1 MFVKFKNKLLLMLL
15 LLVTIPLNVFA
26 YSNYVIAS
34 GETIGIEVNSKGV
47 LVVGF
52 YEINDSYIAKEAGFQ
67 IGDKIIKVN
76 DVSVDSI
83 ASMVSSLENEKSDK
97 INFTVMRNN
106 ALKNI
111 QLSIENTNEQILKT
125 GLYVKDQINGI
136 GTLTYIDPAT
146 KRFGALGHEIVETTT
161 AQKFEIK
168 DGKIFDANVSKI
180 EKSRKGKKKKKNAT
194 YNKGS
199 SSGDIVSNDITG
211 IYGIY
216 KNSIDQMSTIEVGEV
231 EDIILGD
238 ATIKTVII
246 DNNVEEFDIEIIAI
260 DQNSKTKNILFEITD
275 EKLLN
280 KTGGVV
286 QGMSGSPIIQNNKI
300 IGAVNYVIVNDTKKG
315 YGIFITT
322 MLKEGEK

>member
-1 MFVKFKNKLLLMLL
+1 MRFKNKLLLMLL
-15 LLVTIPLNVFA
+15 LLVTIPINVFA

-76 DVSVDSI
+76 DTSVDSI
-83 ASMVSSLENEKSDK
+83 ASMVSSLENEKSNK
-97 INFTVMRNN
+97 INFTVMRNKT
-106 ALKNI
+106 LKNI
-111 QLSIENTNEQILKT
+111 QLSIENTEEQILKT

-180 EKSRKGKKKKKNAT
+180 EKSRDGKAGEKNAT
-194 YNKGS
+194 YDKVT
-199 SSGDIVSNDITG
+199 SSGDIDSNDVTG

-216 KNSIDQMSTIEVGEV
+216 KDSIDQMSTIEVGEV
-231 EDIILGD
+231 EDIVLGP
-238 ATIKTVII
+238 ATIKTVIS
-246 DNNVEEFDIEIIAI
+246 DNNVEEFDIDIIAI
-260 DQNSKTKNILFEITD
+260 AQDSKTKNILFEIID
-275 EKLLN
+275 KELLD

-300 IGAVNYVIVNDTKKG
+300 VGAVNYVIVNDTKKG

-322 MLKEGEK
+322 MLKEGEE